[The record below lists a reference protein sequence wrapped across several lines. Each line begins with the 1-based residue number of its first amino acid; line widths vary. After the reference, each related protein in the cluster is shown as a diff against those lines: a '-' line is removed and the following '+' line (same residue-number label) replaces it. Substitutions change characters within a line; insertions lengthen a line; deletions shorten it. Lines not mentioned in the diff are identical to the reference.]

1 MDKFITING
10 KGAKENAVECVCS
23 SESEEERG
31 GKKARIKISSVW
43 KYFNKSD
50 DKKLAKCVKCA
61 REYKTSGN
69 TTNLRD
75 HLKRMH
81 PNIEKDEDEFSTTSS
96 SCRTSSRSVSSFF
109 KRAIEYDSSSQRKA
123 DIDVALASLI
133 GEGMQPFNLV
143 EDTSFRNFVKVL
155 DPRYVLPSKNTLK
168 NVFVKNMYDE
178 KKIKLQEHLNA
189 VEHVAITTDLWTSA
203 ANEAFITLTCHFIEE
218 SFVLKNAVLQTKKLN
233 DVLNHNAQNIA
244 NTVSD
249 VLKKWNIF
257 NKVICIVT
265 DNAKSMLNACDILKI
280 AHLPC
285 VAHTLNLAV
294 HDALMLKAEDGYLK
308 PIITKCKNIVHF
320 FKCSSIATEKLKE
333 AQNTPTPLK
342 LIQDMPTRWNS
353 TYNMLERLLTLHDAA
368 AIVLLAIGKAPPPLS
383 ADEKNCVREIE
394 NLLRPFNEATK
405 TCCGNN
411 VTLSLIIPIVYGLY
425 QRMYEIKCQIETIE
439 AITLCENL
447 IEGLRKR
454 MFQYETR
461 TAPRLGSLL
470 DPRFKREGFISSS
483 NAEQATIR
491 LDNEVMSLLENE
503 PPSSTNNA
511 PPKSVS
517 LFAFIE
523 KKNAEKIKSKKAD
536 AIILRRQYLERENT
550 AEDSNPLDF
559 WKVN

>member
-1 MDKFITING
+1 
-10 KGAKENAVECVCS
+10 
-23 SESEEERG
+23 
-31 GKKARIKISSVW
+31 
-43 KYFNKSD
+43 
-50 DKKLAKCVKCA
+50 
-61 REYKTSGN
+61 
-69 TTNLRD
+69 
-75 HLKRMH
+75 MH